1 MSFHPDLGQERS
13 EGFPSR
19 TRSGIVETTAEK
31 GEGGAKAARREL
43 NELQNP
49 RGFAR
54 SLSPPPSEHVA
65 SVPTSCSGPPGQA
78 VGRGVWGTLLVFQ
91 REKAS
96 AVSGSQSGVV
106 TDDAVALRNMNSD
119 WPEKPRLIGT
129 SRL

>member
-19 TRSGIVETTAEK
+19 TRSGKVETTAEK
-31 GEGGAKAARREL
+31 EEGGAKAARREL

-65 SVPTSCSGPPGQA
+65 SVPTSCRGPPGQA
-78 VGRGVWGTLLVFQ
+78 VGGGV
-91 REKAS
+91 RE
-96 AVSGSQSGVV
+96 
-106 TDDAVALRNMNSD
+106 TVALHL
-119 WPEKPRLIGT
+119 PKGKGQHGLRLSEWRGDRRCCGT
-129 SRL
+129 QKHELRLA